1 MLDRPAL
8 VRHEMRHT
16 VQYAW
21 CLGVVMLPL
30 YGVAS
35 CWSLVL
41 TGDPASRNVF
51 ERRAGLEDGSYVER
65 PIRPYFSRRGGGR
78 RR

>member
-1 MLDRPAL
+1 
-8 VRHEMRHT
+8 
-16 VQYAW
+16 
-21 CLGVVMLPL
+21 MLPL
-30 YGVAS
+30 YGLAS

-65 PIRPYFSRRGGGR
+65 PIRPYFSRRGRGR
-78 RR
+78 QR